1 LIIKALLGILNFI
14 IKRKELIMTELFLG
28 IVTFLTSTI
37 AAIVGVG
44 GGMMLI
50 AILPSFLPLNA
61 LIPIHGLTQISSNLS
76 RAVFGYK
83 DVQFEV
89 IPKFL
94 LGSFIGIALFVS
106 ILNFI
111 SLEYVPLFIGLY
123 ILLSL
128 WSQKFNEKIKKY
140 ESYFLAGFFQT
151 GLSMVVGATGPLT
164 MTLLLK
170 DYKDKDKV
178 VATSAA
184 LMSLTHILKVF
195 VFMYFGFVFFDYIG
209 IIIAMVIGAITGS
222 WAGTKLRNII
232 DGKKFTIILK
242 VLLSALAIKVIIG
255 VFI

>member
-1 LIIKALLGILNFI
+1 
-14 IKRKELIMTELFLG
+14 MTELFLG
-28 IVTFLTSTI
+28 IVTFFTSTI
-37 AAIVGVG
+37 AAIVGLG

-50 AILPSFLPLNA
+50 TILPSFLPINA
-61 LIPIHGLTQISSNLS
+61 LIPVHGLTQMTSNLS

-83 DVQFEV
+83 DVQYEV

-94 LGSFIGIALFVS
+94 LGSFLGIGIFAS
-106 ILNFI
+106 ILSLI
-111 SLEYVPLFIGLY
+111 SLEYVPLFIGVY

-128 WSQKFNEKIKKY
+128 WSEKFNEKIKKY

-164 MTLLLK
+164 MTLLFK
-170 DYKDKDKV
+170 DYEDKNKV
-178 VATSAA
+178 VATGAA
-184 LMSLTHILKVF
+184 LMSITHILKVF

-209 IIIAMVIGAITGS
+209 IIIAMVIGAIAGS
-222 WAGTKLRNII
+222 WVGTKLRNII

-242 VLLSALAIKVIIG
+242 VLLTTLAIKVIVG

>member
-1 LIIKALLGILNFI
+1 MN
-14 IKRKELIMTELFLG
+14 ELFLG
-28 IVTFLTSTI
+28 ILSFLTSTVTGV
-37 AAIVGVG
+37 VGIG

-61 LIPIHGLTQISSNLS
+61 LIPVHGLTQMSSNLS

-83 DVQFEV
+83 DVQYEV

-94 LGSFIGIALFVS
+94 LGSAIGIGIFAG
-106 ILNFI
+106 ILNVI
-111 SLEYVPLFIGLY
+111 SLEYVPLFIGAY

-128 WSQKFNEKIKKY
+128 WSEKFNEKIKRY

-170 DYKDKDKV
+170 DYGDKNKV
-178 VATSAA
+178 VATGAA
-184 LMSLTHILKVF
+184 LMSITHILKVF
-195 VFMYFGFVFFDYIG
+195 VFMYFGFVFFDYLGVIV
-209 IIIAMVIGAITGS
+209 AMIIGAVAGS
-222 WAGTKLRNII
+222 WTGTQLRDKIE
-232 DGKKFTIILK
+232 GKKFVLILK
-242 VLLSALAIKVIIG
+242 VLLSALAIYVIVG

>member
-1 LIIKALLGILNFI
+1 MN
-14 IKRKELIMTELFLG
+14 ELFLG
-28 IVTFLTSTI
+28 IISFLTSTV
-37 AAIVGVG
+37 AGVVGIG

-61 LIPIHGLTQISSNLS
+61 LIPVHGLTQMSSNLS

-94 LGSFIGIALFVS
+94 LGSAIGIGMFATVLT
-106 ILNFI
+106 LI
-111 SLEYVPLFIGLY
+111 SLEYVPLFIGVY

-128 WSQKFNEKIKKY
+128 WSEKFNEKIKRY

-178 VATSAA
+178 VATGAA
-184 LMSLTHILKVF
+184 LMSITHILKVF

-209 IIIAMVIGAITGS
+209 IIIAMIIGAVAGS
-222 WAGTKLRNII
+222 WAGTKLRDKI
-232 DGKKFTIILK
+232 DGKKFLLILK
-242 VLLSALAIKVIIG
+242 VLLSALAIHVIVG

>member
-1 LIIKALLGILNFI
+1 MD
-14 IKRKELIMTELFLG
+14 ELILGVLTFFTSAVAG
-28 IVTFLTSTI
+28 IVGI
-37 AAIVGVG
+37 G

-50 AILPSFLPLNA
+50 VILPSFLPLNA
-61 LIPIHGLTQISSNLS
+61 LIPVHGLTQISSNIS
-76 RAVFGYK
+76 RAIFGYK
-83 DVQFEV
+83 DVQLEV

-94 LGSFIGIALFVS
+94 LGSAIGIGMFAAVLS
-106 ILNFI
+106 LI
-111 SLEYVPLFIGLY
+111 SLEYVPLFIGVY

-128 WSQKFNEKIKKY
+128 WSEKFNEKVKRY

-178 VATSAA
+178 VATGAA
-184 LMSLTHILKVF
+184 LMSITHILKVF

-209 IIIAMVIGAITGS
+209 VITNMIIGAVAGS
-222 WAGTKLRNII
+222 WAGTKLRDKI

-242 VLLSALAIKVIIG
+242 VLLTALAIQVIVK

>member
-1 LIIKALLGILNFI
+1 MNELILGII
-14 IKRKELIMTELFLG
+14 S
-28 IVTFLTSTI
+28 FLTSTVTG
-37 AAIVGVG
+37 IVGIG

-50 AILPSFLPLNA
+50 AIMPSFIPLNA
-61 LIPIHGLTQISSNLS
+61 LIPVHGLTQMSSNFS

-94 LGSFIGIALFVS
+94 LGSLIGIGIFAA

-111 SLEYVPLFIGLY
+111 SLQYVPLFIGTY

-128 WSQKFNEKIKKY
+128 WSEKFNEKIKRY
-140 ESYFLAGFFQT
+140 ENYFLAGFFQT

-170 DYKDKDKV
+170 DYQDKDKV
-178 VATSAA
+178 VATGAA
-184 LMSLTHILKVF
+184 LMSITHILKVF

-209 IIIAMVIGAITGS
+209 IIVAMIIGAVAGS
-222 WAGTKLRNII
+222 WAGTQLRDKIE
-232 DGKKFTIILK
+232 GKKFLMLLK
-242 VLLSALAIKVIIG
+242 VLLSALAIHVILG

>member
-1 LIIKALLGILNFI
+1 
-14 IKRKELIMTELFLG
+14 MTELFLG
-28 IVTFLTSTI
+28 IVTFFTSTI
-37 AAIVGVG
+37 AAIVGLG

-50 AILPSFLPLNA
+50 TILPSFLPINA
-61 LIPIHGLTQISSNLS
+61 LIPVHGLTQMTSNLS

-83 DVQFEV
+83 DVQYEV

-94 LGSFIGIALFVS
+94 LGSFLGIGIFAS

-111 SLEYVPLFIGLY
+111 SLEYVPLFIGVY

-128 WSQKFNEKIKKY
+128 WSEKFNEKIKRY

-151 GLSMVVGATGPLT
+151 GLSIIVGATGPLS

-170 DYKDKDKV
+170 DYKNKDKV

-184 LMSLTHILKVF
+184 LMSLSHILKVF

-209 IIIAMVIGAITGS
+209 IIIAMVIGAIVGS
-222 WAGTKLRNII
+222 WVGTKLRNII

-242 VLLSALAIKVIIG
+242 VLLTALAIKVIVG

>member
-1 LIIKALLGILNFI
+1 MFDMFILGVIS
-14 IKRKELIMTELFLG
+14 
-28 IVTFLTSTI
+28 FLTSTV
-37 AAIVGVG
+37 AGIVGIG

-61 LIPIHGLTQISSNLS
+61 LIPVHGLTQMSSNLS

-94 LGSFIGIALFVS
+94 LGSFIGIGIFAG

-111 SLEYVPLFIGLY
+111 SLEYVPLFIGAY

-128 WSQKFNEKIKKY
+128 WSEKFNEKIKRY

-178 VATSAA
+178 VATGAA

-209 IIIAMVIGAITGS
+209 VIASLIIGAVAGS
-222 WAGTKLRNII
+222 WAGTQLRDKI
-232 DGKKFTIILK
+232 DGKKFTMILK
-242 VLLSALAIKVIIG
+242 VLLTALAIKVIAD

>member
-1 LIIKALLGILNFI
+1 
-14 IKRKELIMTELFLG
+14 MTELFLG
-28 IVTFLTSTI
+28 IVTFFTSTI
-37 AAIVGVG
+37 AAIVGLG

-50 AILPSFLPLNA
+50 AILPSFLPINA
-61 LIPIHGLTQISSNLS
+61 LIPVHGLTQMTSNLS

-83 DVQFEV
+83 DVQYEV

-94 LGSFIGIALFVS
+94 LDSFLGIGIFAS

-111 SLEYVPLFIGLY
+111 SLEYVPLFIGVY

-128 WSQKFNEKIKKY
+128 WSEKFNERIKRY

-151 GLSMVVGATGPLT
+151 GLSIIVGATGPLT

-170 DYKDKDKV
+170 DYKNKDKV

-184 LMSLTHILKVF
+184 LMSLSHILKVF

-209 IIIAMVIGAITGS
+209 IIIAMVIGAIAGS
-222 WAGTKLRNII
+222 WVGTKLRNII

-242 VLLSALAIKVIIG
+242 VLLTTLAIKVIVG

>member
-1 LIIKALLGILNFI
+1 MN
-14 IKRKELIMTELFLG
+14 ELFLG
-28 IVTFLTSTI
+28 ILSFLTSTV
-37 AAIVGVG
+37 AGVVGTG

-61 LIPIHGLTQISSNLS
+61 LIPVHGLTQMSSNLS
-76 RAVFGYK
+76 RAIFGYK
-83 DVQFEV
+83 DVQYEV

-94 LGSFIGIALFVS
+94 LGSAIGIGIFAG

-111 SLEYVPLFIGLY
+111 SLEYVPLFIGAY

-128 WSQKFNEKIKKY
+128 WSEKFNEKIKRY

-170 DYKDKDKV
+170 DYGDKDKV
-178 VATSAA
+178 VATGAA
-184 LMSLTHILKVF
+184 LMSITHILKVF

-209 IIIAMVIGAITGS
+209 IIVAMIIGAVAGS
-222 WAGTKLRNII
+222 WAGTQLRDKI
-232 DGKKFTIILK
+232 DGKKFILILK
-242 VLLSALAIKVIIG
+242 VLLSALAIHVIVG
-255 VFI
+255 VFIK

>member
-1 LIIKALLGILNFI
+1 MN
-14 IKRKELIMTELFLG
+14 ELFLG
-28 IVTFLTSTI
+28 IISFLTSTV
-37 AAIVGVG
+37 AGVVGIG

-61 LIPIHGLTQISSNLS
+61 LIPVHGLTQMSSNLS

-83 DVQFEV
+83 DVQYEV

-94 LGSFIGIALFVS
+94 LGSAIGIGIFAG

-111 SLEYVPLFIGLY
+111 SLEYVPLFIGAY

-128 WSQKFNEKIKKY
+128 WSEKFNEKIKRY

-170 DYKDKDKV
+170 DYQDKDKV
-178 VATSAA
+178 VATGAA
-184 LMSLTHILKVF
+184 LMSITHILKVF
-195 VFMYFGFVFFDYIG
+195 VFIYFGFVFFDYIG
-209 IIIAMVIGAITGS
+209 IIVAMIIGAVAGS
-222 WAGTKLRNII
+222 WAGTQLRDKI
-232 DGKKFTIILK
+232 DGKKFILILK
-242 VLLSALAIKVIIG
+242 VLLSALAIHVIVG

>member
-1 LIIKALLGILNFI
+1 MNELILGII
-14 IKRKELIMTELFLG
+14 S
-28 IVTFLTSTI
+28 FLTSTV
-37 AAIVGVG
+37 AGVVGIG

-50 AILPSFLPLNA
+50 AIMPSFIPLNA
-61 LIPIHGLTQISSNLS
+61 LIPVHGLTQMSSNFS

-94 LGSFIGIALFVS
+94 LGSFIGIGIFAA

-111 SLEYVPLFIGLY
+111 SLQYVPLFIGTY

-128 WSQKFNEKIKKY
+128 WSEKFNEKIKRY

-170 DYKDKDKV
+170 DYQDKDKV
-178 VATSAA
+178 VATGAA
-184 LMSLTHILKVF
+184 LMSITHILKVF

-209 IIIAMVIGAITGS
+209 IIVAMIIGAVAGS
-222 WAGTKLRNII
+222 WTGTQLRDKIE
-232 DGKKFTIILK
+232 GKKFLMLLK
-242 VLLSALAIKVIIG
+242 VLLSALAIHVIVG
-255 VFI
+255 VFIK